1 LTESI
6 ICLTL
11 AISLV
16 NLARMTRGSVA
27 KDRVEAVRLFNRFYT
42 KKIGVLHS
50 RLLESPFSLAEARV
64 LFELAHAGE
73 TTAAALVSELDL
85 DAGYLSRILRD
96 FEQRGLLRRTPSKI
110 DRRQVCLSL
119 TIEGKECFCRLDA
132 RAREQIGAMLEELAA
147 VEQTHLIESM
157 QRIQILLDSRPQT
170 DSSYLLRS
178 HQPGDMGWIVQ
189 RHGVLY
195 AEEYGWD
202 EHFEALVAS
211 IVAEFIRREDSKLE
225 RCWIAEKAGTN
236 VGLVL
241 LVKETKR
248 VAKLRLLLVE
258 PSARG
263 LGIGTRLVDE
273 CTRFARQAGYRKIVL
288 WTNDVLRQA
297 RKIYV
302 AAGYQLIRAEPHHS
316 FGKDLVGETWELAL

>member
-1 LTESI
+1 M
-6 ICLTL
+6 TL

-16 NLARMTRGSVA
+16 SLARMKRGSVA

-236 VGLVL
+236 VGSVL

-302 AAGYQLIRAEPHHS
+302 AAGYQLVRAEPHHS
-316 FGKDLVGETWELAL
+316 FGKDLVGETWELSL